1 MNLSG
6 LYLNGSVL
14 ANYIYIHFGVMIII
28 TIALEV
34 NFRATYK
41 WKYAYI
47 NQLEKKNLKEVTM
60 EQFLSEI
67 RNGKKLALFDDYVL
81 NMSIYYWEHPGS
93 TYVLKE

>member
-1 MNLSG
+1 
-6 LYLNGSVL
+6 
-14 ANYIYIHFGVMIII
+14 MIII